1 MAPLAENEEDIA
13 MADSASNV
21 DGAAALLA
29 EAVEASGNLPTA
41 SAAIADGPVSEEET
55 VLAVVAAVAE
65 GRAARPVEDEPGHVA
80 TEIELAGLAVY
91 LEAGGPSTT
100 GARARFDAATA
111 MHEAQ
116 GHGKGNCAYPHIST
130 PELFHLGCDSR
141 GRELR
146 APNLW
151 DMRAMPRLT
160 LAEGEAAAVDP
171 HEFYAQHVESRHC
184 DNCSATPRRPCYINP
199 LVHELYNGH
208 QIVFRRNKAKG
219 PELIHPTPPLFM
231 EEDDDARVTGDTIE
245 SLAAA
250 AIVVQAD
257 ARQRVHVNSMFV
269 VRPYDFVPTPTEA
282 GQIETGQGPKR
293 MRAAYDIA
301 TAAADAV
308 EAEMARAGV
317 GDDARAAS
325 WDRGLN
331 LRLQPRKPRLITN
344 AKPLNRFVEKWH
356 FRMDQ
361 LWRFLGSARQNGWV
375 AKADVRRGFYHVRA
389 AKETWKY
396 FSFYH
401 RGKVFQ
407 FHRIPMGA
415 TTSPAFFQWV
425 TAEVNG
431 WLRDAGIEA
440 HLVYLDDFAVYAHTQ
455 EGCAD
460 ALALLK
466 QLCARVSIELA
477 PDKTVGPTQEMIL
490 LGVLVNLVDFAVT
503 IPGDRLV
510 KLGIYVKL
518 ALRAARKGQKVPS
531 HLLKS
536 IAGRAGWISQMN
548 PRMRAYTCNM
558 DRLVHTGAGRSTMRH
573 VPNGVVTALRYIDL
587 EMRKGRLQ
595 GQTLAPGHEAY
606 ANRTVTITTDA
617 TLSATAAAI
626 AMRLDTGV
634 QVRVELPDCVERD
647 GVDICVLELLALVSA
662 VLRWGPLFRGHQI
675 VCGCDNSGVV
685 DWVDSG
691 RSDRPDVL
699 ELLKELYRSMERYDL
714 RVVAAWL
721 PRWFNYRNDRVCGLP
736 TAEVQAFAPGTVM
749 ETEAGSPIE
758 ALQRIR
764 MMAN

>member
-1 MAPLAENEEDIA
+1 MAPLAEVGEDA
-13 MADSASNV
+13 VGDDASSVAD
-21 DGAAALLA
+21 DAALLSEAA
-29 EAVEASGNLPTA
+29 EAEECEPKGTA
-41 SAAIADGPVSEEET
+41 ALAEVPVSEEEA
-55 VLAVVAAVAE
+55 VRAVVAAVAG
-65 GRAARPVEDEPGHVA
+65 GRAERPVEVEPGHDA

-91 LEAGGPSTT
+91 REAGGPSTT
-100 GARARFDAATA
+100 GARARFEAATA

-116 GHGKGNCAYPHIST
+116 GHGKGNRAYPHIST
-130 PELFHLGCDSR
+130 PELFYLGCDSR

-146 APNLW
+146 EPNVW
-151 DMRAMPRLT
+151 DVRTLPRLT

-184 DNCSATPRRPCYINP
+184 GDCLATPRRPCYINP
-199 LVHELYNGH
+199 LVHELYYGH
-208 QIVFRRNKAKG
+208 KLVFRRNKAQG
-219 PELIHPTPPLFM
+219 PELIHPAPPLHA
-231 EEDDDARVTGDTIE
+231 EENDDERVKGETIE

-250 AIVVQAD
+250 AIVVQVD
-257 ARQRVHVNSMFV
+257 ASERIHANSMFV
-269 VRPYDFVPTPTEA
+269 VRPYDFVPTTAEA
-282 GQIETGQGPKR
+282 KRIEKGPGPKR

-301 TAAADAV
+301 SAAADAV

-317 GDDARAAS
+317 CDDARAAL
-325 WDRGLN
+325 WDSGLN
-331 LRLQPRKPRLITN
+331 LRLRPRKPRLITN

-375 AKADVRRGFYHVRA
+375 AKADVRRGFYHLRA
-389 AKETWKY
+389 AKETWKF

-401 RGKVFQ
+401 RGNVFQ
-407 FHRIPMGA
+407 FRRIPMGA

-431 WLRDAGIEA
+431 WLRNAGIEA

-466 QLCARVSIELA
+466 QLCARVGIELA
-477 PDKTVGPTQEMIL
+477 PDKTVGPAQEMIL
-490 LGVLVNLVDFAVT
+490 LGVLVNLVDFTVT

-518 ALRAARKGQKVPS
+518 ALRAAGKGQKVPS

-558 DRLVHTGAGRSTMRH
+558 DRLAHTGAGRSTMRH
-573 VPNGVVTALRYIDL
+573 VPNGVVAALRYIDR

-595 GQTLAPGHEAY
+595 GQALAPGHEAY
-606 ANRTVTITTDA
+606 ANRSVTITTDA
-617 TLSATAAAI
+617 TLSASAAAI

-662 VLRWGPLFRGHQI
+662 VLRWGHLFRGHQI

-691 RSDRPDVL
+691 RSDRSDVI

-736 TAEVQAFAPGTVM
+736 TAEVQAFAPGTIM
-749 ETEAGSPIE
+749 ETEMGSPIE